1 MGASLFPKGLMLP
14 LKKRVV
20 KKDKSQMHERKT
32 ISSINKERDA
42 ILFRKKIQERKKA
55 AAKKKAA
62 REKAEA
68 EKREKLRKQWEAQR
82 EKRNRDRDSRRSGKK
97 GKKKKKDKSKEPW
110 TLQKTLKVGSDV
122 R

>member
-42 ILFRKKIQERKKA
+42 ILFRKKIQERK
-55 AAKKKAA
+55 
-62 REKAEA
+62 KAEA